1 MDIYIVILLEEEVY
15 LIMTSNILKPGRCIF
30 VRKKDRP
37 LKELEMFIEQMKVS
51 RTNQIK
57 DKILLLLR
65 RLRQRKWHTRE
76 KQNQ

>member
-1 MDIYIVILLEEEVY
+1 MDIYIVIFLEEEVY
-15 LIMTSNILKPGRCIF
+15 LIMTSNILKPGRCIS